1 MDRMTHLSTVHMNRV
16 PVNQNVC
23 QYAGDVMAGGP
34 GERETQT
41 HVHTLRAMSHC

>member
-1 MDRMTHLSTVHMNRV
+1 MTNLSTVHMNRV

-23 QYAGDVMAGGP
+23 QYAGDVMTGP

-41 HVHTLRAMSHC
+41 HVHTLREKSHC